1 MWKYH
6 SLLTHSPIAGQVGCF
21 QFLAIMN
28 KAAIIIQVQVLEG
41 HNFLNQLGK
50 YLGVQL
56 RYHMLRLCLT
66 S

>member
-1 MWKYH
+1 MYCSMLIH
-6 SLLTHSPIAGQVGCF
+6 LPTEGNLGF
-21 QFLAIMN
+21 LQFLAIMN